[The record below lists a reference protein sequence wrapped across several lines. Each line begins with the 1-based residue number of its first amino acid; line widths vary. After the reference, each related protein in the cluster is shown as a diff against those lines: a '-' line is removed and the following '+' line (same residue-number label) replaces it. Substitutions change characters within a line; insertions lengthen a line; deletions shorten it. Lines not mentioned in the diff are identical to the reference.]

1 MKVKVIETTEVV
13 KFKPITV
20 AITIESKEEYDALKA
35 MAWRNASI
43 QQLFSGSNADYIEK
57 FLTELHQSL

>member
-20 AITIESKEEYDALKA
+20 AITIETKEEYDALKA

-43 QQLFSGSNADYIEK
+43 PQLFGGSNTKHIEE
-57 FLTELHQSL
+57 FLTKLHENL